1 MRVVVIGDVSWN
13 GNYHLGDEAMTEV
26 AIAEL
31 RRRGVQV
38 TLVAGDPGISAPFY
52 DVDAVPR
59 FGYRTIY
66 RREPKIRHLEA
77 ILAGARGEGEIPA
90 EAVRAVDAVR
100 AADAVV
106 IAGGGNLNSSGMH
119 HIFERLTLKRLAEH
133 FGIPLYV
140 SSQTFGPHLL
150 PEDRELVG
158 EIASY
163 ARAFGARERTTAALM
178 REIVGDAGNVVHT
191 LDDAILLEPSR
202 SPEEARELLG
212 LSERYVVGS
221 FTYHA
226 WSTGLSREEY
236 YRKLAVMLDQ
246 IVAEQDVDVVL
257 LPHMGKLGDTE
268 DLGQDGDRFGHERI
282 AAYTASGR
290 VRSFDIISARD
301 LLAVTAGA
309 VFTLSTRY
317 HPVVFGAAVGTP
329 AIGIVTSYYSAVRMR
344 GALANLGME
353 SFAIPYEAWTPLFGS
368 RALAAL
374 RNDGEKIRAGVRAVG
389 LAQREYQSSWWDGI
403 VADIRDG
410 GSAVRED
417 LPTAPEL
424 SWADARDEELLAVT
438 RVAQEGTNLYRLNA
452 SFTEQDHASRIGRL
466 EKQLADTREEFA
478 RLQAQYGELR
488 HRMRPPG
495 AALRDRVRLKLR
507 GLRGK

>member
-140 SSQTFGPHLL
+140 SSQTVGPHLL

-290 VRSFDIISARD
+290 RSACGGRSPTSAWSPSR
-301 LLAVTAGA
+301 
-309 VFTLSTRY
+309 SPTR
-317 HPVVFGAAVGTP
+317 
-329 AIGIVTSYYSAVRMR
+329 R
-344 GALANLGME
+344 G
-353 SFAIPYEAWTPLFGS
+353 
-368 RALAAL
+368 R
-374 RNDGEKIRAGVRAVG
+374 R
-389 LAQREYQSSWWDGI
+389 SS
-403 VADIRDG
+403 
-410 GSAVRED
+410 
-417 LPTAPEL
+417 APERL
-424 SWADARDEELLAVT
+424 RRFGTTARRSGRGFGRSASPSASISRVGGTGSLPIFAMGDRRCGRTCRRLRSSPGPTPGT
-438 RVAQEGTNLYRLNA
+438 RNC
-452 SFTEQDHASRIGRL
+452 SR
-466 EKQLADTREEFA
+466 
-478 RLQAQYGELR
+478 
-488 HRMRPPG
+488 
-495 AALRDRVRLKLR
+495 
-507 GLRGK
+507 